1 MAAAVD
7 DGGTDWSIARRRSLI
22 LSGKKEGKPYVRE
35 DFTDCLNDV
44 LEGLKNHV
52 AAFGPLARNSEWCLT
67 LKTDAAKDRVLS
79 AGTLKVRGVTFHV
92 RSADRTQFSARVH
105 WAPSF
110 IPDAA
115 ISKVLANYCKVQ
127 SITSETSTAKG
138 FEGIPTGIHRLVL
151 TGNKDEVPHTFNIIN
166 PVTDEKYELLV
177 IVPGRSPLCFK
188 CKQTGHY
195 RSDCFTPSCRECGVF
210 GHTTESCAIAN
221 SYSKALRGSAARRDA
236 STAEASVNG
245 DERYTY
251 RDGGVEVVGGGSGQ
265 TVASGVSGP
274 GDPVTSSVVPTDV
287 EMHATAGD
295 ARCDVPA
302 VDADPVAPPTS
313 LPPPPLICS
322 WNNVAPTLTANHNN
336 KLCQPW
342 ANIAPTKNQQ
352 CANPW
357 WVGVVGCALN
367 KYIYGFPGGLSWW
380 KTSTPPRW

>member
-22 LSGKKEGKPYVRE
+22 LSGKKEGKPYVKE

-44 LEGLKNHV
+44 LEGLKNDV
-52 AAFGPLARNSEWCLT
+52 ATFGPLAKNSEWCLT

-92 RSADRTQFSARVH
+92 RSADRTQLSARVH

-127 SITSETSTAKG
+127 CITSETSIAKG
-138 FEGIPTGIHRLVL
+138 FEGIPTGIRRLVL
-151 TGNKDEVPHTFNIIN
+151 TGNKDEVPNTFNIIN

-188 CKQTGHY
+188 CKQSGHYRRDCFTPSCRECGFFGHTTDAAISKVLANYCKVQCITSETSIAKGFEGIPTGIRRLVLTGNKDEVPNTFNIINPVTDEKYELLVIVPGRSPLCFKCKQSGHY

-221 SYSKALRGSAARRDA
+221 SSGIGG
-236 STAEASVNG
+236 E
-245 DERYTY
+245 ERHRYG
-251 RDGGVEVVGGGSGQ
+251 GGVDRRRR
-265 TVASGVSGP
+265 TVRVSGRWL
-274 GDPVTSSVVPTDV
+274 GEARDRQWRLACLVRVTQLRV
-287 EMHATAGD
+287 
-295 ARCDVPA
+295 
-302 VDADPVAPPTS
+302 
-313 LPPPPLICS
+313 
-322 WNNVAPTLTANHNN
+322 
-336 KLCQPW
+336 
-342 ANIAPTKNQQ
+342 
-352 CANPW
+352 
-357 WVGVVGCALN
+357 
-367 KYIYGFPGGLSWW
+367 
-380 KTSTPPRW
+380 RWCP